1 MLVLERP
8 LGKRRLERLHSTA
21 MGSTRRRR
29 SAGTLLVGVISD
41 THGLLRP
48 EALAALEGVDAIVH
62 AGDIGGAGILDALR
76 RIAPVVA
83 VRGNNDRGAWAASLP
98 EIAKTEIG
106 GTRIWVVH
114 DLSSL
119 RAHLGRRGPSP
130 ATACGAHD
138 HSLRAHLGRRGPS
151 PATAC
156 GAHEHAELGKDPAF
170 AGVAVVI
177 SGHSHSPRVERR
189 GGLLFLNPG
198 SAGPRRFR
206 LPIAV
211 ARLHLGPAG
220 PRAEIVELAVTG
232 PARRS
237 PARRRRG
244 LDGARGPGAVS
255 VR

>member
-1 MLVLERP
+1 
-8 LGKRRLERLHSTA
+8 
-21 MGSTRRRR
+21 MGSIRRRR
-29 SAGTLLVGVISD
+29 SASARPLIVGVISD

-62 AGDIGGAGILDALR
+62 GGDIGGAEILDALR

-83 VRGNNDRGAWAASLP
+83 VRGNNDRDAWAASLP

-106 GTRIWVVH
+106 GTCIWVVH
-114 DLSSL
+114 VL
-119 RAHLGRRGPSP
+119 
-130 ATACGAHD
+130 
-138 HSLRAHLGRRGPS
+138 
-151 PATAC
+151 
-156 GAHEHAELGKDPAF
+156 AELREDPTR

-177 SGHSHSPRVERR
+177 SGHSHSPRVDRR
-189 GGLLFLNPG
+189 QGVLFLNPG
-198 SAGPRRFR
+198 SAGPRRFS

-220 PRAEIVELAVTG
+220 PRAEIVELAVAA
-232 PARRS
+232 PVRRS

>member
-1 MLVLERP
+1 
-8 LGKRRLERLHSTA
+8 
-21 MGSTRRRR
+21 MGSTRRRG
-29 SAGTLLVGVISD
+29 SAGTLIVGVISD

-83 VRGNNDRGAWAASLP
+83 VRGNNDRDAWAASLP

-114 DLSSL
+114 DLN
-119 RAHLGRRGPSP
+119 
-130 ATACGAHD
+130 
-138 HSLRAHLGRRGPS
+138 SLRAHLGRRGPS

-156 GAHEHAELGKDPAF
+156 GAHEHAELGKDAAF

-177 SGHSHSPRVERR
+177 SGHSHNPRVERR

-237 PARRRRG
+237 AARRRRG

>member
-8 LGKRRLERLHSTA
+8 LGKQRLERLHSTA
-21 MGSTRRRR
+21 MRSTRRRR

-62 AGDIGGAGILDALR
+62 AGDIGSAGILDALR

-83 VRGNNDRGAWAASLP
+83 VRGNNDRDAWAASLP

-119 RAHLGRRGPSP
+119 WARLGRRGPSP
-130 ATACGAHD
+130 ATACGAHY
-138 HSLRAHLGRRGPS
+138 R
-151 PATAC
+151 
-156 GAHEHAELGKDPAF
+156 LGKDPAL

-177 SGHSHSPRVERR
+177 AGHSHNPRVERR
-189 GGLLFLNPG
+189 EGLLFLNPG
-198 SAGPRRFR
+198 SAGPRRFS

-220 PRAEIVELAVTG
+220 PRAEIVELAVAG
-232 PARRS
+232 PARR
-237 PARRRRG
+237 PTARRRRG

>member
-1 MLVLERP
+1 M
-8 LGKRRLERLHSTA
+8 
-21 MGSTRRRR
+21 
-29 SAGTLLVGVISD
+29 GVISD

-62 AGDIGGAGILDALR
+62 AGDIGSAGILDALR

-83 VRGNNDRGAWAASLP
+83 VRGNNDRDAWAASLP
-98 EIAKTEIG
+98 ELAKTEIG

-114 DLSSL
+114 DVN
-119 RAHLGRRGPSP
+119 
-130 ATACGAHD
+130 D
-138 HSLRAHLGRRGPS
+138 
-151 PATAC
+151 
-156 GAHEHAELGKDPAF
+156 LGKDPAL

-189 GGLLFLNPG
+189 KGLLFLNPG
-198 SAGPRRFR
+198 SAGPPRFS
-206 LPIAV
+206 LPIRV
-211 ARLHLGPAG
+211 ARPHLGPAG

-232 PARRS
+232 PSRRS
-237 PARRRRG
+237 PARRRSG

>member
-48 EALAALEGVDAIVH
+48 EALAALDGVDAIVH

-83 VRGNNDRGAWAASLP
+83 VRGNNDRDAWAASLP

-130 ATACGAHD
+130 T
-138 HSLRAHLGRRGPS
+138 
-151 PATAC
+151 TAC

-237 PARRRRG
+237 AARRRRG

>member
-1 MLVLERP
+1 
-8 LGKRRLERLHSTA
+8 
-21 MGSTRRRR
+21 
-29 SAGTLLVGVISD
+29 VGVISD

-48 EALAALEGVDAIVH
+48 EAVAALEGVDAIVH
-62 AGDIGGAGILDALR
+62 AGDIGSAGILDALR
-76 RIAPVVA
+76 CIAPVVA
-83 VRGNNDRGAWAASLP
+83 VRGNNDRDAWAASLP

-119 RAHLGRRGPSP
+119 WAHLGRRGPSP
-130 ATACGAHD
+130 ATACGAHKLSD
-138 HSLRAHLGRRGPS
+138 
-151 PATAC
+151 
-156 GAHEHAELGKDPAF
+156 LGKDRAL

-189 GGLLFLNPG
+189 EGLLFLNPG

-244 LDGARGPGAVS
+244 LDGARSPGAVS